1 MKYGKIKIEDGNLL
15 FVKRMIMNSLP
26 CRDIVWAYKRKEAA
40 EGGGQKQLTVNYLV
54 VLTKRKKRYKFD
66 MTEKEVQDCLQHL
79 KALNPEMTMGYP
91 KGGRIPLQ
99 SLPNTRD
106 LGSIMTEDGRHIL
119 PRKLLRSGSLY
130 HMSLADQDTL
140 KREYNLTTVID
151 FRTGFEREEKP
162 DTQLPY
168 VEYYHI
174 PIFDEETLGITQE
187 ANTMKNMATKVK
199 NADDF
204 LIRQYE
210 SMITDEYSLR
220 QYARFMDVLLRQRD
234 GAVLWHCSAGKDRA
248 GVATAL
254 LMCVLG
260 VSKEDVIED
269 YMKTNT
275 YMESEYEHMV
285 RILETK
291 TIVDKKMLQSIEMMF
306 KVKEVYLESV
316 FKKIDQEYGSVEKFL
331 RRGLYLTPKAIESLR
346 DKYLI

>member
-1 MKYGKIKIEDGNLL
+1 MKYGKIKVEDGNLL
-15 FVKRMIMNSLP
+15 FVKHMILNSLP
-26 CRDIVWAYKRKEAA
+26 CRDIVWAYMRKEGV
-40 EGGGQKQLTVNYLV
+40 EGGGQKQLTITYLV

-66 MTEKEVQDCLQHL
+66 MTEKEVQDCLLLL

-106 LGSIMTEDGRHIL
+106 LGAIVTEDGRHIL

-130 HMSLADQDTL
+130 HMSMADQDIL

-151 FRTGFEREEKP
+151 FRTISERQEKP

-174 PIFDEETLGITQE
+174 PIFDEETMGITQE
-187 ANTMKNMATKVK
+187 ADTMKNISMVG
-199 NADDF
+199 NNVDDF
-204 LIRQYE
+204 LMRQYE
-210 SMITDEYSLR
+210 KFILDEYSRR
-220 QYARFMDVLLRQRD
+220 QYARFMDVLLRQRE

-254 LMCVLG
+254 LLWVLG
-260 VSKEDVIED
+260 VSKDSIMED
-269 YMKTNT
+269 YMKTNI

-285 RILETK
+285 RFLETQ
-291 TIVDKKMLQSIEMMF
+291 TIVDRKMLKSIELLF
-306 KVKEVYLESV
+306 KVKEIYLESV
-316 FKKIDQEYGSVEKFL
+316 FKKIEQEYGDVDKFI
-331 RRGLYLTPKAIESLR
+331 RKGLYLTPKAIESLQ
-346 DKYLI
+346 DKYLV

>member
-15 FVKRMIMNSLP
+15 FTKHMILNSLP
-26 CRDIVWAYKRKEAA
+26 CRDIVWAYMRKEAA
-40 EGGGQKQLTVNYLV
+40 EGGGQKQITITYLV

-66 MTEKEVQDCLQHL
+66 MTEKEVQDCLQLL

-106 LGSIMTEDGRHIL
+106 LGAIVTEDGRHIL
-119 PRKLLRSGSLY
+119 PRKLLRSGNLY
-130 HMSLADQDTL
+130 HMSLADQDIL

-151 FRTGFEREEKP
+151 FRTKLEREEKP

-174 PIFDEETLGITQE
+174 PILDEEAMGITQE
-187 ANTMKNMATKVK
+187 VDTMKSMAAVGMDAENYLMK
-199 NADDF
+199 
-204 LIRQYE
+204 QYE
-210 SMITDEYSLR
+210 NLIMDEYSLR

-260 VSKEDVIED
+260 VPKDAIMED
-269 YMKTNT
+269 YMKTNI
-275 YMESEYEHMV
+275 YMEGEYEHMV
-285 RILETK
+285 RFLETR
-291 TIVDKKMLQSIEMMF
+291 TIVDRKMLESIQVLF
-306 KVKEVYLESV
+306 KVKEKYLEKV
-316 FKKIDQEYGSVEKFL
+316 FKLIDQEYGGVDKFI
-331 RRGLYLTPKAIESLR
+331 RRGLYLTPKAIESLQE
-346 DKYLI
+346 KYLI